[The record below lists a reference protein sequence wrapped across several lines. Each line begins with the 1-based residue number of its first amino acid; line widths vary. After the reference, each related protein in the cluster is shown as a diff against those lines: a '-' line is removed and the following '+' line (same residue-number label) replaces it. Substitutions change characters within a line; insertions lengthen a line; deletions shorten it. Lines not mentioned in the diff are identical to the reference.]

1 MLIEFRVKN
10 YRSFRDEAVLSL
22 VANSDKSLE
31 NNYVQVGNLR
41 LLKSVGIYGPNA
53 CGKSN
58 LIKAVNTMQRIVL
71 DSAGWKPDAKLPVK
85 PFLMDPKTAEMPSR
99 FEVAFYLDGV
109 RYQYGFSAKPDCIV
123 DEWLLAYPKSYSQIW
138 FERTFVQKTNDYEWK
153 FSPYFKGEKAKLS
166 KRTKRNSLLLSV
178 GASWNNDQLTKI
190 YTWFRKQIR
199 VVPPRESMAPITAK
213 MLFNAESANK
223 KIRKDLH
230 SLICHLLKSADLG
243 IDDVIIK
250 KKEFEKNQLSFI
262 DRISKEFPPDVR
274 ESVAKE
280 ILDQFDVKISHKLNA
295 DGNKVSL
302 PLDEESEGTQR
313 FFELIGPWFEA
324 IVEGY
329 VVFVDELE
337 RSLHPLL
344 VRNLV
349 EFIHASRKKGANA
362 QLIFATHDTTLLEPS
377 LLRRDQV
384 WLIEKSND
392 QASRLYPLTDYKPRK
407 DEAMQKG
414 YLAGRYGAIP
424 VLESFAEK

>member
-22 VANSDKSLE
+22 VASSDKSLE
-31 NNYVQVGNLR
+31 RNYIQIGNLR

-58 LIKAVNTMQRIVL
+58 LIKAVETMQRIVL
-71 DSAGWKPDAKLPVK
+71 DSAGWKPETKLPVK
-85 PFLMDPKTAEMPSR
+85 PFLMNSKTAEQPSK

-109 RYQYGFSAKPDCIV
+109 RYQYGFSAKSDCIV

-138 FERTFVQKTNDYEWK
+138 FERTFVQKTNDYDWK
-153 FSPYFKGEKAKLS
+153 FSPYFKGEKAKLAD
-166 KRTKRNSLLLSV
+166 RTKRNSLLLSV
-178 GASWNNDQLTKI
+178 GASWNNEQLTKI

-213 MLFNAESANK
+213 MLFSAESVDK
-223 KIRKDLH
+223 KTHKDIH
-230 SLICHLLKSADLG
+230 SLICHLLKAADLG

-250 KKEFEKNQLSFI
+250 KKEFEKDQLNLI
-262 DRISKEFPPDVR
+262 DKFSKEFPPDIR
-274 ESVAKE
+274 ELFTKE
-280 ILDQFDVKISHKLNA
+280 ILDQFDVKIAHKHNA
-295 DGNKVSL
+295 NGNKVSL
-302 PLDEESEGTQR
+302 SLGEESDGTQR

-324 IVEGY
+324 IVGGY

-349 EFIHASRKKGANA
+349 EFIHASRKEGANA

-384 WLIEKSND
+384 WLIEKAND

-414 YLAGRYGAIP
+414 YLAGRYGAVPI
-424 VLESFAEK
+424 LESFTEK